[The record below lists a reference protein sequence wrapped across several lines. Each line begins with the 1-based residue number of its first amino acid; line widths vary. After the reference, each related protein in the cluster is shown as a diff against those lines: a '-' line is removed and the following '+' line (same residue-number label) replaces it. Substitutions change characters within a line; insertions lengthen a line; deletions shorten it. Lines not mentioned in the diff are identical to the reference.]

1 MTLAGLP
8 YRLREVLCEAEGRT
22 YAGGRREREDSGFRG
37 DAFGIMQTPGQTKGM
52 YGRQHFV

>member
-22 YAGGRREREDSGFRG
+22 YAGGRREREDSRFRG
-37 DAFGIMQTPGQTKGM
+37 DALG
-52 YGRQHFV
+52 